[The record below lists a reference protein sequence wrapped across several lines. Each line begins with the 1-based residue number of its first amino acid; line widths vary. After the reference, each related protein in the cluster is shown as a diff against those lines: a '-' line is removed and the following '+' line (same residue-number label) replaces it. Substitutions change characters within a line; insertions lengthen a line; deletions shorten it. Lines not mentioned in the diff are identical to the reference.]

1 MFWQERRLR
10 NFAAVKQSAVFP
22 KFAER
27 GIKMIRMP
35 DDKNKN
41 PFTNLSSLLKRKP
54 GSQKDAEEDAADAEE
69 KHLEEKV
76 KEVIKRK
83 VER

>member
-1 MFWQERRLR
+1 
-10 NFAAVKQSAVFP
+10 
-22 KFAER
+22 
-27 GIKMIRMP
+27 MIRMP
-35 DDKNKN
+35 DEKNKN
-41 PFTNLSSLLKRKP
+41 PFTNLSSLLKRKT